1 MALPGFRLVD
11 AHSKE
16 HSFPSDKY
24 TLLVFMKED
33 CPTCHLSMPLV
44 ENAFQIFGS
53 KINVLAIGQEDK
65 GNKALI
71 KQYDLS
77 VPVLD
82 DSALS
87 TSFSYDL
94 DTVPTVILADKSG
107 EEMRRFVGFGR
118 DDWRALYAHL
128 AELSTILPP
137 EINWDDY
144 PESRPGCG
152 SLSVEPGIAE
162 KLEAE
167 SSGSPLRARP
177 MEIGSGDDIHEF
189 FYDQGLTDGLP
200 VIPPTAERVLKMLS
214 GISRNAQEIVITAP
228 PNLTPVTVEKVAIN
242 AVMAGC
248 RPEYMP
254 VVISMLEACV
264 SDEFNAHGVWATT
277 MGASPGLVLNGPIR
291 HEVKMNMKLGALG
304 QGHRANATIGRAVR
318 LVMRNLGGA
327 KPSGTERSTLGNA
340 MKYTHGFAEWEERS
354 PWEPLHVEYGYDE
367 DDSVLSIFPLTSGPY
382 VVVDQTSRS
391 ARQLA
396 GSFGLTLCGIGNQNM
411 PTGHVLL
418 VVCPEH
424 ADTLARDG
432 WSKRDL
438 REYMIEVTTKPTKDW
453 MSTSDYGG
461 LELSMF
467 GPDGPTDEQM
477 DKPLSKF
484 SSVEHIHVAVA
495 GSEAGKFSAAFGGWA
510 SRPVHQLI
518 DDNI

>member
-1 MALPGFRLVD
+1 MGLPEFKLIAED
-11 AHSKE
+11 SE
-16 HSFPSDKY
+16 EYSFPSGKH
-24 TLLVFMKED
+24 TLLIFVKED
-33 CPTCHLSMPLV
+33 CPTCHLSMPLI
-44 ENAFQIFGS
+44 NTAFETFNS
-53 KINVLAIGQEDK
+53 KINVLVIGQEEK
-65 GNKALI
+65 GNRELI
-71 KQYDLS
+71 EKYALS

-82 DSALS
+82 DSSLS

-94 DTVPTVILADKSG
+94 DTVPTIILADSSG
-107 EEMRRFVGFGR
+107 EEIRRFVGFGR
-118 DDWRALYAHL
+118 NDWRALYAHL
-128 AELSTILPP
+128 AELSTIMPP
-137 EINWDDY
+137 EINWDEY

-162 KLEAE
+162 RLEAE
-167 SSGSPLRARP
+167 STGSPLRAQH

-200 VIPPTAERVLKMLS
+200 VVPPTAERVLKMLS
-214 GISRNAQEIVITAP
+214 GTPRDAQEIVIIAP

-254 VVISMLEACV
+254 VVLSMLQACV
-264 SDEFNAHGVWATT
+264 TDEFNAHGVWATT

-354 PWEPLHVEYGYDE
+354 PWEPLHVEYGYDA

-382 VVVDQTSRS
+382 VVVDQTSRT

-438 REYMIEVTTKPTKDW
+438 REHMIEVTTKPTKDW
-453 MSTSDYGG
+453 LSTSDYGG

-467 GPDGPTDEQM
+467 GVDGPSDEQM

-484 SSVEHIHVAVA
+484 PSVEHIHVAVA

-518 DDNI
+518 DNKI